1 MDLSTVYVLDSD
13 IFMTPAA
20 SYYAFDLVPRFWD
33 VLVEEARHERIRSID
48 RVKDEIEK
56 VGDKLTDWAKNH
68 FQPFFFSTQ
77 SQAVQGQYE
86 AIIRWAHKQQQFLE
100 AAKREFAKNGNA
112 DAWLVAYAKVNG
124 CTVVTFEKYEAGAK
138 RRIKIPNVCKAF
150 GVACVDLFGMLRALG
165 VKLS

>member
-1 MDLSTVYVLDSD
+1 MDLPTVYVLDSD

-33 VLVEEARHERIRSID
+33 VLVEEAQKGRIRSID

-56 VGDKLTDWAKNH
+56 GRDKLAEWAKNH
-68 FQPFFFSTQ
+68 FQDFFYSTQ
-77 SQAVQGQYE
+77 SQDVLRQYQSL
-86 AIIRWAHKQQQFLE
+86 INWAKNQRQFSE
-100 AAKREFAKNGNA
+100 AAKREFANSGNA

-124 CTVVTFEKYEAGAK
+124 FTVVTFEKYEAGAR
-138 RRIKIPNVCKAF
+138 RRIKIPNVCEAF
-150 GVACVDLFGMLRALG
+150 GVAWVDLFEMLRALR